1 VLTSRV
7 KFAKVLPP
15 PTPSTLFS
23 PDCTTVDLTKDD
35 TSVTSS
41 PTTGTKR
48 KSAPAS
54 NADDIDLD
62 EIEIP
67 PGATLD
73 SADVVRNKIN
83 RFIESGEMKVK
94 DFVETLGVSGTGYHR
109 FMHQHGPSKGMQSDC
124 YIEAWKFFEKR
135 KVAGLKMPTKK
146 KAKTDN
152 ASNSPASA
160 KKNAKSKDDGI
171 PDLKRHQPQRSRP
184 R

>member
-1 VLTSRV
+1 VSDFCQQARKALAEKSANSRV
-7 KFAKVLPP
+7 VNTLDLTENDANHK
-15 PTPSTLFS
+15 PSA
-23 PDCTTVDLTKDD
+23 TVDLTKDD
-35 TSVTSS
+35 TSMTSS

-54 NADDIDLD
+54 DEDDIDLD

-94 DFVETLGVSGTGYHR
+94 DFVATLGVSGTGYHR

-160 KKNAKSKDDGI
+160 KKSAKSKDDAS
-171 PDLKRHQPQRSRP
+171 QT
-184 R
+184 